1 MPDTEQQDQQPKA
14 EGQQGSSL
22 KKKAIRGTAW
32 TIIGYGGS
40 QSLRLVSNLILTR
53 LLVPEVFGLMAL
65 VQTFQAGLSLFSDI
79 GIRPSIIQNKR
90 GDDPTF
96 LNTAWTLQVIR
107 GFWIWFGCTV
117 IAWPVSR
124 FYDDPRFLWLLPIV
138 ALNSIFQGFQ
148 STALATLNR
157 KMDLGKLTIFE
168 FQMQI
173 VSLTVMI
180 VLAWFN
186 RSIWAIV
193 GGMLV
198 GAFVKMLWSHRLVP
212 DHCDRLAWDKDAFKE
227 LISFG
232 KWIFISTAMTFLAAQ
247 ADRLILGKLFT
258 FEMLGIYTVAFTFAD
273 LPRQVIQRISAQ
285 VMFPVISQYA
295 HLPREALRAK
305 ILPKRWLLMVG
316 MALGLTFLICFGDLI
331 ILILYDDRYKQGAW
345 MLPILALGLWPLMLS
360 MTIDKALF
368 AIGNPRFVAL
378 GNVCKFVYMLT
389 LLPLAFAKMG
399 VLGAVVAIAFND
411 IPFYTPVIYGLWQE
425 KLSLIWQDIQLTV
438 MLVGLI
444 TIVLLCRY
452 FLGFGL
458 PIDNYSFYNLN

>member
-1 MPDTEQQDQQPKA
+1 MPETEPQNQPTKA
-14 EGQQGSSL
+14 ETQQGSSL
-22 KKKAIRGTAW
+22 KQKAIRGAAW
-32 TIIGYGGS
+32 TLFGYGGS
-40 QSLRLVSNLILTR
+40 QTLRLVSNLILTR

-65 VQTFQAGLSLFSDI
+65 VTTFQVGLNLFSDI

-90 GDDPTF
+90 GEDPTF

-107 GFWIWFGCTV
+107 GFWIWFACTI

-124 FYDDPRFLWLLPIV
+124 FYGDLRLLWLLPIV
-138 ALNSIFQGFQ
+138 ALASIFQGFE
-148 STALATLNR
+148 STGLATLNR
-157 KMDLGKLTIFE
+157 RMAIGKLTIFE
-168 FQMQI
+168 FQIQI

-193 GGMLV
+193 GGILV
-198 GAFVKMLWSHRLVP
+198 GGFVKMLWSHRLVP
-212 DHCDRLAWDKDAFKE
+212 EHSDRFAWDKESLKE

-232 KWIFISTAMTFLAAQ
+232 RWIFISTAMTFLAAQ
-247 ADRLILGKLFT
+247 ADRLILGKLFSL
-258 FEMLGIYTVAFTFAD
+258 EMLGIYTVAFTFAD
-273 LPRQVIQRISAQ
+273 LPRQVVQRVSGQ

-295 HLPREALRAK
+295 QLPRESLRAK
-305 ILPKRWLLMVG
+305 ILPKRWLLLVVMS
-316 MALGLTFLICFGDLI
+316 LGLTFLICFGDLI

-368 AIGNPRFVAL
+368 AIGNPRFVAF
-378 GNVCKFVYMLT
+378 GNICKFVYMLT
-389 LLPLAFAKMG
+389 LLPLAFYQMG
-399 VLGAVVAIAFND
+399 VLGAVVVIALND
-411 IPFYTPVIYGLWQE
+411 IPFYTPVIYGLWRE
-425 KLSLIWQDIQLTV
+425 KLAVIWQDIQLTV

-458 PIDNYSFYNLN
+458 PIDNYSYYNLN